1 MLLTYGLE
9 FTVVSRGFPATAWL
23 LYYVG
28 DIQTDGETDKDVAV
42 IPLRDQHTTNV
53 SDLAL

>member
-1 MLLTYGLE
+1 MA
-9 FTVVSRGFPATAWL
+9 SRGFPATAWL